1 MDFYSSCPFF
11 LGISILWQLWM
22 SCYSLVVSD
31 GSDRTEM
38 AGKMD
43 QPKILSLIFFD
54 AINLMP

>member
-31 GSDRTEM
+31 GSDTTEM

-54 AINLMP
+54 AMK